1 MITRSLAVGLFLFL
15 SGLTFVSA
23 QENIHSSGYWIGI
36 SADKKVIKKVKWKGG
51 LELRTNY
58 YLGEVQNA
66 FIQNG
71 LTYKV
76 SKKVDAQFIY
86 RLAFKSPFF
95 IHRFDGRLSYEK
107 KVAKRTYLEGTLKFQ
122 HQSTDL
128 SGVWEQRLRS
138 KIGIERKIKKRDLYP
153 NASLELF
160 LNRNFEY
167 TNFDAYR
174 FTIGMK
180 YNLTKDH
187 SISFD
192 YFRDAEFHVTNPS
205 TEHILALNLSVDL

>member
-1 MITRSLAVGLFLFL
+1 MTSKSLFVGFFLLFGALNI
-15 SGLTFVSA
+15 VNA
-23 QENIHSSGYWIGI
+23 QENIHGGGYWVGV

-51 LELRTNY
+51 VELRTNH

-71 LTYKV
+71 VTYKV
-76 SKKVDAQFIY
+76 SKKIDAQFIY
-86 RLAFKSPFF
+86 RLAYKSPYF

-107 KVAKRTYLEGTLKFQ
+107 KVAKRTYVEGTLKIQ

-138 KIGIERKIKKRDLYP
+138 KAGIERKIKKTDFYP

-160 LNRNFEY
+160 LNRNYEY

-174 FTIGMK
+174 FTLGVK
-180 YNLTKDH
+180 YKMTKDH
-187 SISFD
+187 SLSLD
-192 YFRDAEFHVTNPS
+192 YVRDAEFNVTNPS